1 MAYFAIEYVYDT
13 ARGSEMDEVRPT
25 HRAFLGSL
33 CEAGKII
40 ASGPLVGEGKA
51 LILFTA
57 DSAEDALAAL
67 DEDPFYIN
75 GFILDRIVRTWD
87 PVIRSF

>member
-13 ARGSEMDEVRPT
+13 TKGPQMDEVRPE

-33 CEAGKII
+33 CEEGKIV
-40 ASGPLVGEGKA
+40 ASGPLVDQGRA
-51 LILFTA
+51 LILFNA
-57 DSAEDALAAL
+57 DSPEDALTAL
-67 DEDPFYIN
+67 DADPFYTN
-75 GFILDRIVRTWD
+75 GFILDRIARQWD